1 VYRQLG
7 TSILVVRAVATST
20 LLTANII
27 GSLHLEGLRQA
38 IAKVQYR
45 HPLLNVKIA
54 LEHTEI
60 SGEFLIVQPI
70 QVIFHQNSYA
80 E

>member
-7 TSILVVRAVATST
+7 TSVLIVRAVTAST
-20 LLTANII
+20 LLTADII
-27 GSLHLEGLRQA
+27 GSLHLEGFRQA
-38 IAKVQYR
+38 LAKVQYR

-54 LEHTEI
+54 LERTEM
-60 SGEFLIVQPI
+60 SGEFLIVRQI